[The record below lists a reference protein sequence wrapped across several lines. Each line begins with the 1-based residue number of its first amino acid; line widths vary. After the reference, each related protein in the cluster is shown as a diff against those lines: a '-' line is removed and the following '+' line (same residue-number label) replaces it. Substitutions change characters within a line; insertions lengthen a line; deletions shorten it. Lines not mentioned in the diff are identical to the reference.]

1 MPGRKRLLEQWKS
14 FQQAVIQPD
23 APVTQVKEMR
33 RAFYGGAAA
42 FQAEVLRG
50 LTPGPDEQ
58 EEDLR
63 MLAELNDE
71 LLEFNRQVKAGQA

>member
-14 FQQAVIQPD
+14 FQQAVMQAD
-23 APVTQVKEMR
+23 APVTQVLEMR

-42 FQAEVLRG
+42 FQAEVMRG
-50 LTPGPDEQ
+50 LTSGPDSQ
-58 EEDLR
+58 EADMR

-71 LLEFNRQVKAGQA
+71 LIDFGRKIRTGEA